1 MLDDVDIKAMK
12 TGMLFDAKSIRAVVR
27 ILKVY
32 YSDRGRTVPFL
43 VCDPVCV
50 STSGHTL
57 LQADAVEVMI
67 KELFPLTYLLTPN
80 KSEAELLL
88 SQHDLQTSIE
98 SLEDMLRASEDLL
111 KLGPQAILLKGGHLT
126 VSMRDVERIS
136 SSNPELR
143 IVRSILFEEN
153 MEILQVAEPDPASKE
168 IVVDASCANCCLNS
182 ASRYGSK
189 LTLHTFPRID
199 GLSAL
204 VSSLEPGEW
213 TRTASLRGSRQADMP

>member
-1 MLDDVDIKAMK
+1 MK

-27 ILKVY
+27 ILKQY
-32 YSDRGRTVPFL
+32 YSDRGRSVPFL

-88 SQHDLQTSIE
+88 SQHDLQSSIE
-98 SLEDMLRASEDLL
+98 SLEDMLCASKDLL

-126 VSMRDVERIS
+126 VNMRDVERIS
-136 SSNPELR
+136 LNNPELR

-153 MEILQVAEPDPASKE
+153 MEILQVAEPDPASKQ
-168 IVVDASCANCCLNS
+168 IVVDVLRAPS
-182 ASRYGSK
+182 GT
-189 LTLHTFPRID
+189 TLFIRPKVDSTSTHGT
-199 GLSAL
+199 GCTLSAAL
-204 VSSLEPGEW
+204 VCNL
-213 TRTASLRGSRQADMP
+213 ARGMTGQ